1 MTTDPSVRL
10 DIVLLHT
17 VGPGKR
23 LKRPRLGLC
32 LLVNIEKGGGTDEK
46 EEEGRRRR
54 RTTTTATTTTTTIA
68 ATRRR
73 LHKPLPPVQAPGA
86 SRKEARSL

>member
-1 MTTDPSVRL
+1 MTTDPSVRP

-54 RTTTTATTTTTTIA
+54 R
-68 ATRRR
+68 RRR
-73 LHKPLPPVQAPGA
+73 RERERERAVSYTHLRAH
-86 SRKEARSL
+86 ET